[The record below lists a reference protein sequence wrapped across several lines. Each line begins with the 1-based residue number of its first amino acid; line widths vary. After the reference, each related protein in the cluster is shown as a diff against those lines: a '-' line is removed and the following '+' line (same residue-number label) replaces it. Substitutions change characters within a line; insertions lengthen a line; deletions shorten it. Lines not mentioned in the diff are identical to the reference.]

1 MINMKYTEK
10 IYDITTGEETIRE
23 YTKEEVA
30 NVEAE
35 MARLKVINAEREA
48 QEALKKSAQ
57 TKLAAL
63 GLTENEVRAIIGV

>member
-1 MINMKYTEK
+1 MKYTEK

-35 MARLKVINAEREA
+35 MARLKVINAERET
-48 QEALKKSAQ
+48 QEALKQSAQ
-57 TKLAAL
+57 AKLAAL
-63 GLTENEVRAIIGV
+63 GLTADEVAAIVDN

>member
-1 MINMKYTEK
+1 MKYTEK

-23 YTKEEVA
+23 YTKEEIA

-35 MARLKVINAEREA
+35 MARLKVINTEREA
-48 QEALKKSAQ
+48 KEALKQSAQ

-63 GLTENEVRAIIGV
+63 GLTEEEVASILG

>member
-1 MINMKYTEK
+1 MKYTEK

-23 YTKEEVA
+23 YTKEEIA

-57 TKLAAL
+57 AKLAAL
-63 GLTENEVRAIIGV
+63 GLTADEVNAIVGT

>member
-1 MINMKYTEK
+1 MKYTEK

-35 MARLKVINAEREA
+35 MARLKVINAERET
-48 QEALKKSAQ
+48 QEALKQSAQ
-57 TKLAAL
+57 AKLAAL
-63 GLTENEVRAIIGV
+63 GLTADEVAAIVGN

>member
-1 MINMKYTEK
+1 MKYTEK

-35 MARLKVINAEREA
+35 MGRLEVINAERET
-48 QEALKKSAQ
+48 QEALKQSAQ
-57 TKLAAL
+57 AKLAAL
-63 GLTENEVRAIIGV
+63 GLTADEVAAIVGN

>member
-1 MINMKYTEK
+1 MKYTEK

-35 MARLKVINAEREA
+35 MARLKVINAEKEA

-57 TKLAAL
+57 AKLAAL
-63 GLTENEVRAIIGV
+63 GLTEEEVASILG

>member
-1 MINMKYTEK
+1 MKYTEK

-35 MARLKVINAEREA
+35 MARLKVINAERET
-48 QEALKKSAQ
+48 QEALKQSARA
-57 TKLAAL
+57 KLAAL
-63 GLTENEVRAIIGV
+63 GLTADEVNAIVGT

>member
-1 MINMKYTEK
+1 MKYTEK

-35 MARLKVINAEREA
+35 IARLEVINAEREA
-48 QEALKKSAQ
+48 QEALKQSAQ
-57 TKLAAL
+57 AKLAAL
-63 GLTENEVRAIIGV
+63 GLTLDEVTAIIGA